1 MSNAADP
8 GVELVSFIAKAIVT
22 TPDEVRV
29 SRGADDV
36 IELRTAQRDR
46 GRVIGRQG
54 RVAKALR
61 AVIQASG
68 AAPTARLDI
77 LD

>member
-1 MSNAADP
+1 MSDADP

-22 TPDEVRV
+22 TPEEVRV
-29 SRGADDV
+29 SRGGDDV
-36 IELRTAQRDR
+36 LELRTAQRDR

-61 AVIQASG
+61 AVLFASG